1 MAAILGCFVFFSAA
15 TDAPAQAAE
24 GENPPQGAEET
35 GKLTFF
41 ELIKKGGPIMYP
53 LGLCSLIALAIG
65 LERAIGLRR
74 SRIIPPRFMSDL
86 EAAYGDNSKDN
97 AAAIRFCEESRTPVG
112 RIFRAGLMSLPRG
125 DAAVEKAVEDTG
137 GREVDRM
144 KRSLRGL
151 SVIASLTPLLGLLG
165 TVYGLIGAFQETASK
180 QYDKTANLAEGIY
193 EALVTTAAGLTIAIP
208 VLMVYQWLNGRTDGI
223 VDDIDALAV
232 EFTERHLG
240 PSKPEGKPE

>member
-1 MAAILGCFVFFSAA
+1 MAVMAFFVFFAA
-15 TDAPAQAAE
+15 AFAAHAQADDDRDPGSGQTE
-24 GENPPQGAEET
+24 
-35 GKLTFF
+35 KLTFF

-53 LGLCSLIALAIG
+53 LGLCSLIALAIAF
-65 LERAIGLRR
+65 ERAISLRR
-74 SRIIPPRFMSDL
+74 SRIIPRRFMVEL
-86 EAAYGDNSKDN
+86 EAAYGDDPADN
-97 AAAIRFCEESRTPVG
+97 AAAIRFCEESKSPIG
-112 RIFRAGLMSLPRG
+112 RIFLAGLKSLPRG

-180 QYDKTANLAEGIY
+180 QHGKTADLAEGIY

-208 VLMVYQWLNGRTDGI
+208 VLMLYQWLNGRTDSI
-223 VDDIDALAV
+223 VDDIDLLAV

-240 PSKPEGKPE
+240 PEETRGEAN